1 MKNKM
6 ANNTSGLVAAGTK
19 SNTNFKWSDDL
30 VEDLLK
36 ALRNFKKVMEF
47 HNKDFSADKPRQ
59 YKGVRKEIAKINEGY
74 VDILE
79 QFPCFCFLAIW
90 MIL

>member
-1 MKNKM
+1 M

-47 HNKDFSADKPRQ
+47 HNKDFYADKPRQ
-59 YKGVRKEIAKINEGY
+59 YKGY
-74 VDILE
+74 VKKLPKLMRVMWI
-79 QFPCFCFLAIW
+79 F
-90 MIL
+90 